1 MSFPARLLVSVAVL
15 LSFADRVRA
24 QQAPG
29 ANGRFSCIQRKTKL
43 VALTQLPFADGTP
56 ITDQLRMDGLL
67 FSAGDIAVGNVFPFS
82 DTSIVNP
89 GNISFDT
96 GDPVVSVS
104 LTFMDFN
111 SNLQQHF
118 LQAFDQNGRLVDEDM
133 VVEDA
138 SSNAG
143 AYLFTLTVSSCQGIA
158 YVVASEFPPGAKTV
172 RRIVYSTTERAN
184 PASN

>member
-1 MSFPARLLVSVAVL
+1 MRFSAKLLLSVAVL
-15 LSFADRVRA
+15 LSFADRVQP

-29 ANGRFSCIQRKTKL
+29 TNGRFSCIQRKTKL
-43 VALTQLPFADGTP
+43 VPLTQLPFPDGTP
-56 ITDQLRMDGLL
+56 ITDQLRKDGLL
-67 FSAGDIAVGNVFPFS
+67 FSAGYIAVGNIFPFT

-89 GNISFDT
+89 GNISFVT
-96 GDPVVSVS
+96 EDPGVS

-111 SNLQQHF
+111 SNLLQHF
-118 LQAFDQNGRLVDEDM
+118 LQTFDQNGQLEDEDL